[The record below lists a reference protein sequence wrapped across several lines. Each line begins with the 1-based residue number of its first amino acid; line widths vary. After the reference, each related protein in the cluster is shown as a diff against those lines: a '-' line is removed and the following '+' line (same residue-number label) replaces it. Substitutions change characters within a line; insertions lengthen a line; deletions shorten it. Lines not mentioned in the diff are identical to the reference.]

1 MKLAEALNLR
11 ADLQKYVEQLKSRL
25 VDNVKVQ
32 EGDKP
37 MEQPTVLFTELNNTL
52 PQLEDLIVK
61 INLTNTQ
68 TMVDGKSMTQLLA
81 EKDILKKKLDIYR
94 ASYSHAVIRNDRYS
108 RNEVK
113 FVSAIDGESLQKK
126 IDTMSKQYRELDMKI
141 QQANWSTELK
151 EQ

>member
-37 MEQPTVLFTELNNTL
+37 LEQPTILFTELNNIL

-68 TMVDGKSMTQLLA
+68 VIVDGKSMTQLMA
-81 EKDILKKKLDIYR
+81 EKDILRKKLDIYR
-94 ASYSHAVIRNDRYS
+94 TAYSDAVIRNDRYS
-108 RNEVK
+108 RNEIK
-113 FVSAIDGESLQKK
+113 FVSTIDGESLQKK
-126 IDTMSKQYRELDMKI
+126 IEAMSKQYRELDMKI
-141 QQANWSTELK
+141 QKANWSADLLE
-151 EQ
+151 

>member
-37 MEQPTVLFTELNNTL
+37 LEQPTILFTELNNIL
-52 PQLEDLIVK
+52 PQLEDLIIK

-68 TMVDGKSMTQLLA
+68 VIVDGKSMTQLMA
-81 EKDILKKKLDIYR
+81 EKDILRKKLDIYR
-94 ASYSHAVIRNDRYS
+94 TAYSDAVIRNDRYS
-108 RNEVK
+108 RNEIK
-113 FVSAIDGESLQKK
+113 FVSTIDGESLQKK
-126 IDTMSKQYRELDMKI
+126 IDAMSKQYRELDMKI
-141 QQANWSTELK
+141 QKANWSADLLE
-151 EQ
+151 

>member
-37 MEQPTVLFTELNNTL
+37 LEQPTILFTELNNIL
-52 PQLEDLIVK
+52 PQLEDLIIK

-68 TMVDGKSMTQLLA
+68 VIVDGKSMTQLMA
-81 EKDILKKKLDIYR
+81 EKDILRKKLDIYR
-94 ASYSHAVIRNDRYS
+94 TAYSDAVIRNDIYS
-108 RNEVK
+108 RNEIK
-113 FVSAIDGESLQKK
+113 FVSTIDGESLQKK
-126 IDTMSKQYRELDMKI
+126 IDAMSKQYRELDMKI
-141 QQANWSTELK
+141 QKANWSADLLE
-151 EQ
+151 

>member
-37 MEQPTVLFTELNNTL
+37 LEQPTILFTELNNIL

-68 TMVDGKSMTQLLA
+68 VIVDGKSMTQLMA
-81 EKDILKKKLDIYR
+81 EKDILRKKMDIYR
-94 ASYSHAVIRNDRYS
+94 TAYSDAVIRNDRYS
-108 RNEVK
+108 RNEIK
-113 FVSAIDGESLQKK
+113 FVSTIDGESLQKK
-126 IDTMSKQYRELDMKI
+126 IEAMSRQYRELDMKI
-141 QQANWSTELK
+141 QKANWSADLLE
-151 EQ
+151 

>member
-94 ASYSHAVIRNDRYS
+94 ASYPHAVIRNDRYS